1 MPWCEGLTDAP
12 PPAPGAGGE
21 NADPT
26 LDRQQDKAAASLEPV
41 SAVDLNRYVGLWHE
55 IARIPNRFQRQCV
68 RDSLAVYTLRGDGS
82 IAVLNLC
89 VKRNGAVDQARGV
102 ARVVDRISQAR
113 LKVSLVS
120 VLGWRPFW
128 GDYWIIGLDP
138 DYRWA
143 IVGEARRRFG
153 WILART
159 PSLEP
164 TSWTTIQAILERN
177 GYDKVAS
184 LPGDFQA
191 PGAILSLRQLDLN
204 KGHRLDLFSLRCI
217 SCGLFIIPIP
227 LLFITNFPLL
237 RLVRTYFVPCLLG
250 VTLLGLTTFSLSTG
264 SAQAATELCTFPTC
278 APGTTMSVGDQT
290 ITVISSPSLGS
301 GRIDLD
307 IAGSIY

>member
-21 NADPT
+21 SVNLT

-41 SAVDLNRYVGLWHE
+41 SAVDLNRYAGLWHE

-68 RDSLAVYTLRGDGS
+68 RDSLAVYTLRADGS

-113 LKVSLVS
+113 LKVSLLS

-128 GDYWIIGLDP
+128 GDYWLIGLDP

-153 WILART
+153 WILLVTVARERCRAGRST
-159 PSLEP
+159 KLTSVSPRCRCQTTTGSRRTCSWSCAAASPSHGWCSGL
-164 TSWTTIQAILERN
+164 SDSQVGFLHER
-177 GYDKVAS
+177 AE
-184 LPGDFQA
+184 
-191 PGAILSLRQLDLN
+191 
-204 KGHRLDLFSLRCI
+204 
-217 SCGLFIIPIP
+217 
-227 LLFITNFPLL
+227 
-237 RLVRTYFVPCLLG
+237 LG
-250 VTLLGLTTFSLSTG
+250 VDPGRWAGLLYRSPVPIDARQAQHLGG
-264 SAQAATELCTFPTC
+264 SSAVSAHT
-278 APGTTMSVGDQT
+278 S
-290 ITVISSPSLGS
+290 
-301 GRIDLD
+301 
-307 IAGSIY
+307 